1 MGWHNYQGNK
11 VSYGTINA
19 GATKA
24 MNTYASHPWSAV
36 ALNDAG
42 VFMSVDAEEVYV
54 PVAGDAG
61 RTIVIE
67 AGQDVELFWHDY
79 AGNERSYGVIGAG
92 QTRRQGTYASHPWS
106 VTGKADASAIL
117 VVDGDDVFVPEGADN
132 NRTIYIGEDH

>member
-67 AGQDVELFWHDY
+67 PYESKTAGSLITLTF
-79 AGNERSYGVIGAG
+79 VIGAG
-92 QTRRQGTYASHPWS
+92 QRRRQGTYASHPWS

-117 VVDGDDVFVPEGADN
+117 VVDG
-132 NRTIYIGEDH
+132 

>member
-1 MGWHNYQGNK
+1 
-11 VSYGTINA
+11 
-19 GATKA
+19 
-24 MNTYASHPWSAV
+24 
-36 ALNDAG
+36 
-42 VFMSVDAEEVYV
+42 VDAEEVYV
-54 PVAGDAG
+54 PVSGDAG
-61 RTIVIE
+61 RTIVIEPYESKTAGSLITLTFVNE